1 MVKHEDD
8 AIVTESISVNSQDDP
23 VHQEDNILLRKL
35 GYKSEFKREFSLLE
49 TISFSMAILAV
60 SCGITTGY
68 SYPLLSGGHFAMV
81 WAWPIACIFVM
92 CVAASMA
99 ELASSMPTSAGLYYF
114 SAKMAS
120 KEYSAL
126 ASWITGWS
134 NITGQ
139 VTLICS
145 INFSC
150 TELITTAIAM
160 GTDGAVVLG
169 SGATFGILMAIHLA
183 QLILCSAGTRILAR
197 MTVVTM
203 VLIRESQHWFGLTAY
218 YAVSTSI
225 GAIVSLLACAGNQRV
240 SSMDA
245 WTKFEN
251 NTGWSS
257 NVWAF
262 ILAFTSPMW
271 SLTGYDSAAHIAEET
286 AGAARAAP
294 IAILVGVA
302 GTEILGWLY
311 YIAASY
317 ATNSVP
323 DILQSKLAL
332 PLGQV
337 FLNVLGKKGALTLW
351 CSIAVYL
358 TSEQYLCGCSQ
369 AVDASRVI
377 FAFSRDNALPG
388 SRWWKRINRTTQTP
402 VNAVWFAMLL
412 SAICGILVFSAAAF
426 NSLASASVIGLY
438 ISYVTPIYCRV
449 TWGKDKLQPGPF
461 NLGWWSFPIGW
472 IGIVWVVFMVVMLL
486 FPYTQTAN
494 VQTMNYS
501 IVIVM
506 AVFIFAGGSWVFSAR
521 HWFTGPIPNIDA
533 QSDSS
538 SYSEK

>member
-1 MVKHEDD
+1 
-8 AIVTESISVNSQDDP
+8 
-23 VHQEDNILLRKL
+23 
-35 GYKSEFKREFSLLE
+35 LLE
-49 TISFSMAILAV
+49 TISFSMAILAA
-60 SCGITTGY
+60 SCGVTTGY

-81 WAWPIACIFVM
+81 WAWPIACIFVT

-120 KEYSAL
+120 KERSAL

-169 SGATFGILMAIHLA
+169 SGPTFGILMAIHLTQA
-183 QLILCSAGTRILAR
+183 FFCSAGTRILAR

-203 VLIRESQHWFGLTAY
+203 VLIRESQEQASMT
-218 YAVSTSI
+218 TTI
-225 GAIVSLLACAGNQRV
+225 GATVSLLVCAGGQRA

-251 NTGWSS
+251 NTGWSN

-317 ATNSVP
+317 ATSSVP
-323 DILQSKLAL
+323 DILQSKLVL

-337 FLNVLGKKGALTLW
+337 FLNVLGKNGALTLW
-351 CSIAVYL
+351 CSI
-358 TSEQYLCGCSQ
+358 
-369 AVDASRVI
+369 
-377 FAFSRDNALPG
+377 
-388 SRWWKRINRTTQTP
+388 
-402 VNAVWFAMLL
+402 
-412 SAICGILVFSAAAF
+412 
-426 NSLASASVIGLY
+426 
-438 ISYVTPIYCRV
+438 
-449 TWGKDKLQPGPF
+449 
-461 NLGWWSFPIGW
+461 
-472 IGIVWVVFMVVMLL
+472 VV
-486 FPYTQTAN
+486 
-494 VQTMNYS
+494 
-501 IVIVM
+501 
-506 AVFIFAGGSWVFSAR
+506 
-521 HWFTGPIPNIDA
+521 
-533 QSDSS
+533 
-538 SYSEK
+538 

>member
-1 MVKHEDD
+1 
-8 AIVTESISVNSQDDP
+8 
-23 VHQEDNILLRKL
+23 
-35 GYKSEFKREFSLLE
+35 
-49 TISFSMAILAV
+49 
-60 SCGITTGY
+60 
-68 SYPLLSGGHFAMV
+68 MV
-81 WAWPIACIFVM
+81 WAWPIAGIFVM

-120 KEYSAL
+120 KEWSAL

-134 NITGQ
+134 NFAGQ

-145 INFSC
+145 INVTC
-150 TELITTAIAM
+150 TELITTAITM
-160 GTDGAVVLG
+160 GTDGAVILG
-169 SGATFGILMAIHLA
+169 SGATFGILMAI
-183 QLILCSAGTRILAR
+183 QLSQAIFCSAGTRLLAR
-197 MTVVTM
+197 MTIVTL
-203 VLIRESQHWFGLTAY
+203 VLILT
-218 YAVSTSI
+218 TTI
-225 GAIVSLLACAGNQRV
+225 GAIVSLLVCAGDQRA
-240 SSMDA
+240 SSADA

-251 NTGWSS
+251 NTGWSN

-262 ILAFTSPMW
+262 ILAFSSPMW

-294 IAILVGVA
+294 IAILVGVG
-302 GTEILGWLY
+302 GTEILGWIY

-317 ATNSVP
+317 ATKSVP
-323 DILQSKLAL
+323 EILESKLVL

-351 CSIAVYL
+351 CSITVL
-358 TSEQYLCGCSQ
+358 QYLCGCSQ

-388 SRWWKRINRTTQTP
+388 SRWWKRINHTTQTP

-412 SAICGILVFSAAAF
+412 SSICGILVFSTAAF

-461 NLGWWSFPIGW
+461 NLGRWSFPIGW
-472 IGIVWVVFMVVMLL
+472 TGIVWVAFMVVMLL
-486 FPYTQTAN
+486 FPNTQTAN

-506 AVFIFAGGSWVFSAR
+506 AFFIFAGGSWIFSAR
-521 HWFTGPIPNIDA
+521 YWFTGPIPNIDV

-538 SYSEK
+538 SYSEKHNTEQNSSEI

>member
-1 MVKHEDD
+1 
-8 AIVTESISVNSQDDP
+8 
-23 VHQEDNILLRKL
+23 
-35 GYKSEFKREFSLLE
+35 
-49 TISFSMAILAV
+49 
-60 SCGITTGY
+60 
-68 SYPLLSGGHFAMV
+68 MV

-120 KEYSAL
+120 KEQSAL

-134 NITGQ
+134 NIMGQ

-169 SGATFGILMAIHLA
+169 SGATFGILMAIHLT
-183 QLILCSAGTRILAR
+183 QLIFCSAGTRILAR
-197 MTVVTM
+197 MTVVIM
-203 VLIRESQHWFGLTAY
+203 VLIL
-218 YAVSTSI
+218 STSI
-225 GAIVSLLACAGNQRV
+225 GAIVSLLACAGDQRV

-251 NTGWSS
+251 NTGWSN

-323 DILQSKLAL
+323 DILQSNLAL

-337 FLNVLGKKGALTLW
+337 YLNVLVKKGALALW
-351 CSIAVYL
+351 CSIAVL
-358 TSEQYLCGCSQ
+358 QYLCGCTQ

-388 SRWWKRINRTTQTP
+388 SRWWKRINPRTQTP
-402 VNAVWFAMLL
+402 VNAIWFAMLL
-412 SAICGILVFSAAAF
+412 SAICGTLVFSTAAF
-426 NSLASASVIGLY
+426 NSLASCVEQPFQVI
-438 ISYVTPIYCRV
+438 
-449 TWGKDKLQPGPF
+449 
-461 NLGWWSFPIGW
+461 
-472 IGIVWVVFMVVMLL
+472 MLIL
-486 FPYTQTAN
+486 L
-494 VQTMNYS
+494 
-501 IVIVM
+501 I
-506 AVFIFAGGSWVFSAR
+506 
-521 HWFTGPIPNIDA
+521 
-533 QSDSS
+533 
-538 SYSEK
+538 

>member
-1 MVKHEDD
+1 MPNHKETGIVT
-8 AIVTESISVNSQDDP
+8 VTESTRDSQDDVP
-23 VHQEDNILLRKL
+23 LVHQKDNILLRKL

-81 WAWPIACIFVM
+81 WGWFIACIFVM

-120 KEYSAL
+120 KERSAL

-150 TELITTAIAM
+150 TELVTTAIAM

-169 SGATFGILMAIHLA
+169 SGATFGILMGIHLTQA
-183 QLILCSAGTRILAR
+183 IFCSAGTRILAR
-197 MTVVTM
+197 MTVVTL
-203 VLIRESQHWFGLTAY
+203 VLIMT
-218 YAVSTSI
+218 TTI
-225 GAIVSLLACAGNQRV
+225 GAIVSLLVCAGDQRV
-240 SSMDA
+240 SSKDA

-251 NTGWSS
+251 NTGWSNS
-257 NVWAF
+257 KYVWAF

-317 ATNSVP
+317 ATASVP
-323 DILQSKLAL
+323 DILQTKLAL

-351 CSIAVYL
+351 CSIA
-358 TSEQYLCGCSQ
+358 YLCGCSQ

-388 SRWWKRINRTTQTP
+388 SRWWKRINHKTQTP

-412 SAICGILVFSAAAF
+412 SAICGVLVFSTAAF

-461 NLGWWSFPIGW
+461 SLGWWSFPIGW
-472 IGIVWVVFMVVMLL
+472 IGIVWVAFMVVMLL

-506 AVFIFAGGSWVFSAR
+506 AVFIFAGGSWIFSAR
-521 HWFTGPIPNIDA
+521 HWFTGPIPNVDET
-533 QSDSS
+533 DSS
-538 SYSEK
+538 SYSEKPDNTEHNSLEI

>member
-1 MVKHEDD
+1 MAKLKE
-8 AIVTESISVNSQDDP
+8 AGIVTESVSVTGSSQDDVPP
-23 VHQEDNILLRKL
+23 VHREDNNLLRKL

-49 TISFSMAILAV
+49 TISFSMAILAA
-60 SCGITTGY
+60 SCGVTTGY

-120 KEYSAL
+120 KEHSAL

-160 GTDGAVVLG
+160 STDGAVVLG
-169 SGATFGILMAIHLA
+169 SGATFGILTAIHLTQA
-183 QLILCSAGTRILAR
+183 IFCSAGTRLLAR

-203 VLIRESQHWFGLTAY
+203 VLILT
-218 YAVSTSI
+218 TSI
-225 GAIVSLLACAGNQRV
+225 GAIVSLLACAGDQRA
-240 SSMDA
+240 SSADA

-251 NTGWSS
+251 NTGWTN

-302 GTEILGWLY
+302 ATEILGWLY

-317 ATNSVP
+317 ATNSVT

-337 FLNVLGKKGALTLW
+337 FLNVLGEKGALTLW
-351 CSIAVYL
+351 CSIAVL
-358 TSEQYLCGCSQ
+358 QYLCGCSQ
-369 AVDASRVI
+369 TVDASRVI

-388 SRWWKRINRTTQTP
+388 SRWWKRINHTTQTP
-402 VNAVWFAMLL
+402 VNAVWFAIVL
-412 SAICGILVFSAAAF
+412 SAICGILVFSTAAF

-506 AVFIFAGGSWVFSAR
+506 AVFVFAGGSWIFSAR
-521 HWFTGPIPNIDA
+521 HWFTGPIPNIDV

-538 SYSEK
+538 SYSEKHTTE